1 MKNTTDIEKWEKA
14 PEHKKTGKRRQS
26 SIEKQKETCAVN
38 KAIKNEVYSELKQQL
53 LSGKAKPFY
62 TEFISNYLKA
72 AKADPNSRAG
82 QTVADTIFK
91 QEILS
96 LLDEQHDREV
106 ANDREFTRY
115 KLMKQFFKEQREV
128 IYEVNHS
135 KKIIACCSRRA
146 GKTDLASGAICYAAL
161 IPNSRIIYM
170 NLTFSNA
177 INQIFDNTIKRSN
190 ECGLVITSSS
200 KADGHINWSDG
211 SSLRIMGNSNN
222 SEMDKLRGESKVSLV
237 VLDEF
242 FHMRNTEYGINE
254 VISPLMLDRSD
265 SCILCIGTPPRIP
278 HTFGE
283 KCWNEKSGWKK
294 FRWTFRDNP
303 YVPNAEEFIDDICK
317 AKGITR
323 EAPFIQREY
332 YGIIGAYDTEA
343 QVFKDYKIYRHLGDD
358 VTFTNVVIGV
368 DIGFED
374 HNGIVALAYN
384 IHKPEKTYV
393 LEERKFNRAPVSEII
408 ENIRQVYNNNLK
420 YVPNKENVLIVSDNN
435 NKELVYELFNVQ
447 KLPAYCCYKYNKELA
462 IAQLSEWCRTGKIN
476 IREDGP
482 LADEF
487 ERILYKR
494 DEEDNILTEI
504 DDEIY
509 HPNIMFA
516 LLYASRQMWYDIG
529 DEMGGQSKNKSTEW
543 NSSQEGEFLSVI
555 NDTLHQEELEDIEL
569 S

>member
-1 MKNTTDIEKWEKA
+1 MSEQV
-14 PEHKKTGKRRQS
+14 KRKRSPS
-26 SIEKQKETCAVN
+26 SIAKQKETCAVN
-38 KAIKNEVYSELKQQL
+38 KAIKNEVYTELKQQL

-62 TEFISNYLKA
+62 AEFIKNYLNE
-72 AKADPNSRAG
+72 AKADPNSKAG

-96 LLDEQHDREV
+96 LLDEQHDKEV

-115 KLMKQFFKEQREV
+115 KLLKQFFKEQREV

-146 GKTDLASGAICYAAL
+146 GKTDLASGAIVYAAL

-170 NLTFSNA
+170 NLTYSNA
-177 INQIFDNTIKRSN
+177 INQIFENTVKRSDI
-190 ECGLVITSSS
+190 CGLQISCSS
-200 KADGHINWSDG
+200 KSNGTIEWSNG
-211 SSLRIMGNSNN
+211 SSLRVMGNSNN
-222 SEMDKLRGESKVSLV
+222 AEMDKLRGESKVSLV
-237 VLDEF
+237 ILDEF

-254 VISPLMLDRSD
+254 VISPLLLDRSD

-283 KCWNEKSGWKK
+283 KCWNEKSGWTK
-294 FRWTFRDNP
+294 FKWTFRNNP

-323 EAPFIQREY
+323 DAPFIQREY

-343 QVFKDYKIYRHLGDD
+343 QVFKDYKIYRDIPD
-358 VTFTNVVIGV
+358 ITFTNIVIGV

-384 IHKPEKTYV
+384 IHQPDKTYV
-393 LEERKFNRAPVSEII
+393 LFERKFNKAAVSEII
-408 ENIRQVYNNNLK
+408 ENINQVYNDSLK
-420 YVPNKENVLIVSDNN
+420 YVSNKENVIIVCDNN
-435 NKELVYELFNVQ
+435 NKELVYELFSVQ

-476 IREDGP
+476 IKADGF

-504 DDEIY
+504 DDDIY

-516 LLYASRQMWYDIG
+516 LLYASRQMWNDVG
-529 DEMGGQSKNKSTEW
+529 NELGGMSNNAKTQWESEMQQVNF
-543 NSSQEGEFLSVI
+543 Q
-555 NDTLHQEELEDIEL
+555 
-569 S
+569 

>member
-1 MKNTTDIEKWEKA
+1 MSEQIEKWSNS
-14 PEHKKTGKRRQS
+14 PEHKRTGKRRQS

-38 KAIKNEVYSELKQQL
+38 KAIKNEVYTELKQQL
-53 LSGKAKPFY
+53 LNGKAKPFY
-62 TEFISNYLKA
+62 TEFISNYLAA
-72 AKADPNSRAG
+72 AKKDPNSKAG

-96 LLDEQHDREV
+96 LLDEQHDKEV

-115 KLMKQFFKEQREV
+115 KLLKQFFKEQREV
-128 IYEVNHS
+128 IYEINHS

-146 GKTDLASGAICYAAL
+146 GKTDLASGAIVYAAL

-170 NLTFSNA
+170 NLTYSNA
-177 INQIFDNTIKRSN
+177 INQIFENTIKRSN
-190 ECGLVITSSS
+190 ECGLTINSSS
-200 KADGHINWSDG
+200 KSNGTIEWSNG
-211 SSLRIMGNSNN
+211 SSLRVMGNSNN
-222 SEMDKLRGESKVSLV
+222 AEMDKLRGESKVSLV
-237 VLDEF
+237 ILDEF

-283 KCWNEKSGWKK
+283 KCWNEKNGWKK
-294 FRWTFRDNP
+294 FKWTFRDNP

-323 EAPFIQREY
+323 ETPFIQREY

-343 QVFKDYKIYRHLGDD
+343 QVFKDYKIYRDIPEF
-358 VTFTNVVIGV
+358 TFTNIVIGV

-384 IHKPEKTYV
+384 IHQPERCYV
-393 LEERKFNRAPVSEII
+393 LEERKFNKAAVSEIV
-408 ENIRQVYNNNLK
+408 ENIKQVYNNSLK
-420 YVPNKENVLIVSDNN
+420 YVSNKDDVLIVCDNN
-435 NKELVYELFNVQ
+435 NKELVYELFSVQ

-476 IREDGP
+476 IKENGP

-504 DDEIY
+504 DDDIY

-516 LLYASRQMWYDIG
+516 LLYASRQMWNDIG
-529 DEMGGQSKNKSTEW
+529 NELGGQSNNAKTQWVEMQQVN
-543 NSSQEGEFLSVI
+543 F
-555 NDTLHQEELEDIEL
+555 D
-569 S
+569 